1 MTTIPELFV
10 EAEIE
15 YRIERAR
22 QHNEV
27 PRRHHVR
34 RRPSLRLP
42 RRKHRPLAVA

>member
-1 MTTIPELFV
+1 MTTFPEMFV

-22 QHNEV
+22 KHHEV
-27 PRRHHVR
+27 PRRHHVP

-42 RRKHRPLAVA
+42 RRKPRPLAVA